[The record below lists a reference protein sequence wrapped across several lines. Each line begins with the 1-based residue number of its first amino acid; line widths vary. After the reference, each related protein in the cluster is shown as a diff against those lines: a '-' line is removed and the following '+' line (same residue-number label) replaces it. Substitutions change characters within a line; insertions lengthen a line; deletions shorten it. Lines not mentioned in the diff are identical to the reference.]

1 MKVKI
6 ERSKVTV
13 YRLQDGGDLDLSD
26 GVEAPR
32 ANEDHTLTLFDFIS
46 CSRELRS
53 SPEGVTRARYNY
65 LRDNR

>member
-1 MKVKI
+1 MTIKI

-13 YRLQDGGDLDLSD
+13 YRLQDEDLVLVD

-32 ANEDHTLTLFDFIS
+32 VHKDDTVTLFDFIS

-53 SPEGVTRARYNY
+53 SPEGVARARLNY
-65 LRDNR
+65 IRDNR